1 MPNTARTEPSAVPLL
16 FSPPRDNPN
25 LGISCRA
32 AGDSL
37 LAAMLAAAAALGVRG
52 GPESSGSV
60 PFRPVLSTG
69 PRTLAPEPIVPLAI
83 RLPASAAVNEQD
95 EVVSLAER
103 YDSADCRNAIDKE
116 AAWDH
121 LCGGKRASHNP
132 LCLRMQQKYLKMKT
146 SSPDHRF
153 REVLYVRNQK
163 AASQLWV
170 REFSN
175 MLGIKGPFPG
185 LHRATNLKVPNGTF
199 VFSFV
204 REPLQTALDGYLELR
219 DQARFDP
226 FLRDSLAA
234 ILGQPPSIDPNQC
247 SSTTQATNEF
257 VAFVGALRRRA
268 PLGDGAWHTF
278 PQAIKLGHVDN
289 STRGRR
295 FNALGKVEH
304 LLNDTNAIRALV
316 GTPGQL
322 SWQQLSSQ
330 AFQSRR
336 HTLSNTTCA
345 QIDRDDATLQR
356 LVCEVYAADYTCFGY
371 KRPDHCAKSEAEKAE
386 ARHTPTQ
393 FVLEPSP
400 SPVSA
405 AANALLQVQAPSNTA
420 PTDANLREARLVLT
434 MEQL

>member
-1 MPNTARTEPSAVPLL
+1 
-16 FSPPRDNPN
+16 
-25 LGISCRA
+25 
-32 AGDSL
+32 
-37 LAAMLAAAAALGVRG
+37 MLVAAAAALGVQG
-52 GPESSGSV
+52 APDAGPGSV

-69 PRTLAPEPIVPLAI
+69 PRTLAPEPIVPLAV
-83 RLPASAAVNEQD
+83 RLPAPAATPNQLE

-103 YDSADCRNAIDKE
+103 YDSEDCRIAIDKE
-116 AAWDH
+116 SAWDH

-146 SSPDHRF
+146 SSTEHRF

-170 REFSN
+170 REFQN

-185 LHRATNLKVPNGTF
+185 LRRAELLRVPNGTF

-247 SSTTQATNEF
+247 SSTSQATNEF

-295 FNALGKVEH
+295 FNALGKVEQ
-304 LLNDTNAIRALV
+304 LLDHTNAIRALV

-322 SWQQLSSQ
+322 SWEQLSSQ

-345 QIDRDDATLQR
+345 QIDRSDATLQR

-371 KRPDHCAKSEAEKAE
+371 KLPEHCAKAEADKAE
-386 ARHTPTQ
+386 ARRTPTQ
-393 FVLEPSP
+393 FALEPSP
-400 SPVSA
+400 VPAAATPVSA
-405 AANALLQVQAPSNTA
+405 AATAAAKALLHASSNLPVAPA
-420 PTDANLREARLVLT
+420 DYAAFDLHKARLVLT

>member
-1 MPNTARTEPSAVPLL
+1 
-16 FSPPRDNPN
+16 
-25 LGISCRA
+25 
-32 AGDSL
+32 
-37 LAAMLAAAAALGVRG
+37 MLVAAAAALGVRG
-52 GPESSGSV
+52 APDAQSGSV

-69 PRTLAPEPIVPLAI
+69 SRTLAPAPIVPLAI
-83 RLPASAAVNEQD
+83 RLPAPAATPNELE

-103 YDSADCRNAIDKE
+103 YDSEDCRIAIDKE
-116 AAWDH
+116 SAWDH

-146 SSPDHRF
+146 SSTEHRF

-170 REFSN
+170 REFQN

-185 LHRATNLKVPNGTF
+185 LRRASSLRVPNGTF

-295 FNALGKVEH
+295 FNALGKVEQ
-304 LLNDTNAIRALV
+304 LLNHTNAIRALV

-322 SWQQLSSQ
+322 SWEQLSSQ

-345 QIDRDDATLQR
+345 QIDRSDATLQR

-371 KRPDHCAKSEAEKAE
+371 KRPDHCAKAEADKAE
-386 ARHTPTQ
+386 ARRTPTQ
-393 FVLEPSP
+393 LAVEPSP
-400 SPVSA
+400 APVSA
-405 AANALLQVQAPSNTA
+405 AATAAAKALLQASSNLA
-420 PTDANLREARLVLT
+420 PTDYGGFDLRTARLVLT

>member
-1 MPNTARTEPSAVPLL
+1 
-16 FSPPRDNPN
+16 
-25 LGISCRA
+25 
-32 AGDSL
+32 
-37 LAAMLAAAAALGVRG
+37 MLVAAAAALGVRG
-52 GPESSGSV
+52 APDAQSGSV

-69 PRTLAPEPIVPLAI
+69 SRTLAPAPIVPLAI
-83 RLPASAAVNEQD
+83 RLPAPAATPNELE

-103 YDSADCRNAIDKE
+103 YDSEDCRIAIDKE
-116 AAWDH
+116 SAWDH

-146 SSPDHRF
+146 SSTEHRF

-170 REFSN
+170 REFQN

-185 LHRATNLKVPNGTF
+185 LRRASSLRVPNGTF

-295 FNALGKVEH
+295 FNALGKVEQ
-304 LLNDTNAIRALV
+304 LLNHTNAIRALV

-322 SWQQLSSQ
+322 SWEQLSSQ

-345 QIDRDDATLQR
+345 QIDRSDATLQR

-371 KRPDHCAKSEAEKAE
+371 KRPDHCAKAEADKAE
-386 ARHTPTQ
+386 ARRTPTQ
-393 FVLEPSP
+393 LAVEPSP
-400 SPVSA
+400 APVSA
-405 AANALLQVQAPSNTA
+405 AATAAAKALLQASSNLA
-420 PTDANLREARLVLT
+420 PTDGGFDLRTARLVLT